1 MGVKVGVSVGGIEVA
16 VANLIDVGSGV
27 GCVPHAASQQVI
39 AINTI
44 FAKEFL

>member
-1 MGVKVGVSVGGIEVA
+1 VGVKVGVSVGGIEVA

-27 GCVPHAASQQVI
+27 GCVPHATNQKVI
-39 AINTI
+39 ANNTI